1 MFKITKNDEKPKNNL
16 FKCFYYNDKR
26 KLFSIKSID
35 NIVGTNNDSSS
46 LSKDET
52 SFLGKKMFKV
62 KKQNLFNVDT

>member
-1 MFKITKNDEKPKNNL
+1 MFKITKNDEKPKNNSL
-16 FKCFYYNDKR
+16 KCFYYNDKR